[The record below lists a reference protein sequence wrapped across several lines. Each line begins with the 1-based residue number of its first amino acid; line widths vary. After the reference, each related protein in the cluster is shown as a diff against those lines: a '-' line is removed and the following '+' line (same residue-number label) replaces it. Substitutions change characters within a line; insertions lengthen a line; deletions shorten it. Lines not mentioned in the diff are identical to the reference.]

1 MTKLFNGSSPCRDN
15 ESLKY
20 LRAGGIVVAFR
31 FSLAS
36 VLRVRESIERREELA
51 LQKAEQELARVR
63 WRIDE
68 LTGEIAKAVDARE
81 KALQQAIQAHRLQS
95 MDAEIN
101 AAGEAKQTLLETLQ
115 TLQQQRDAQMKL
127 YQAAYNGR
135 RMLTDLSEQQK
146 TEFEQEQDRAQQK
159 RLDDIFASRWQR
171 N

>member
-1 MTKLFNGSSPCRDN
+1 M
-15 ESLKY
+15 
-20 LRAGGIVVAFR
+20 AFR

-63 WRIDE
+63 RRIDE
-68 LTGEIAKAVDARE
+68 LAGEIAKAVDARE
-81 KALQQAIQAHRLQS
+81 QALQQAIQAHRLQS

-127 YQAAYNGR
+127 YQAAHNGR

>member
-1 MTKLFNGSSPCRDN
+1 M
-15 ESLKY
+15 
-20 LRAGGIVVAFR
+20 AFR

-51 LQKAEQELARVR
+51 LQKAELEVARVR
-63 WRIDE
+63 RRIDE

-81 KALQQAIQAHRLQS
+81 KALQQEIQAHQLQS
-95 MDAEIN
+95 MDAEIS
-101 AAGEAKQTLLETLQ
+101 AAAEAKQTLLETLE

-135 RMLTDLSEQQK
+135 RMLTDLSEQQR
-146 TEFEQEQDRAQQK
+146 TEYEPEQDRAQQK

>member
-1 MTKLFNGSSPCRDN
+1 M
-15 ESLKY
+15 
-20 LRAGGIVVAFR
+20 AFR

-63 WRIDE
+63 RRIDE
-68 LTGEIAKAVDARE
+68 LAGEIAKAVDARE

-101 AAGEAKQTLLETLQ
+101 AAGETKQTLLETLQ

>member
-1 MTKLFNGSSPCRDN
+1 MKPRV
-15 ESLKY
+15 
-20 LRAGGIVVAFR
+20 LRTGDIVVAFR

-51 LQKAEQELARVR
+51 LQKAELEVARVR
-63 WRIDE
+63 RRVDE
-68 LTGEIAKAVDARE
+68 LTDQIAKAVDARE
-81 KALQQAIQAHRLQS
+81 RALQQPIKAYELRN
-95 MDAEIN
+95 MDSEIN
-101 AAGEAKQTLLETLQ
+101 AATEAKQTLFETLQ

-127 YQAAYNGR
+127 YQAAHNGR

>member
-1 MTKLFNGSSPCRDN
+1 M
-15 ESLKY
+15 
-20 LRAGGIVVAFR
+20 AFR

-63 WRIDE
+63 RRIDE
-68 LTGEIAKAVDARE
+68 LTGEIAKAVEARE
-81 KALQQAIQAHRLQS
+81 KALQQPIQAYKLQS

-101 AAGEAKQTLLETLQ
+101 AGAEAKQTLLETLQ

-135 RMLTDLSEQQK
+135 RMLTDLSAQQK
-146 TEFEQEQDRAQQK
+146 TEYELEQDRAQQK

>member
-1 MTKLFNGSSPCRDN
+1 
-15 ESLKY
+15 
-20 LRAGGIVVAFR
+20 
-31 FSLAS
+31 

-63 WRIDE
+63 RRIDE
-68 LTGEIAKAVDARE
+68 LTGEISKAVEARE
-81 KALQQAIQAHRLQS
+81 KALQQEIRAHELQN

-101 AAGEAKQTLLETLQ
+101 AAAEAKQTLLETLQ
-115 TLQQQRDAQMKL
+115 TLQQQRDARMKL

-135 RMLTDLSEQQK
+135 RMLTDLSAQQK
-146 TEFEQEQDRAQQK
+146 TEYEQEQDRAQQK

>member
-1 MTKLFNGSSPCRDN
+1 M
-15 ESLKY
+15 
-20 LRAGGIVVAFR
+20 AFR

-63 WRIDE
+63 RRIDE
-68 LTGEIAKAVDARE
+68 LTGEIAKAVDERE
-81 KALQQAIQAHRLQS
+81 KALQQEIQAHQLQG
-95 MDAEIN
+95 MDAEIS

-135 RMLTDLSEQQK
+135 RMLTDLSAQQK
-146 TEFEQEQDRAQQK
+146 TEYEQEQDHAQQK

>member
-1 MTKLFNGSSPCRDN
+1 MTKLFNGSSRCQDN
-15 ESLKY
+15 ESPEY

-51 LQKAEQELARVR
+51 LQKAELEVARVR
-63 WRIDE
+63 RRIDE
-68 LTGEIAKAVDARE
+68 LTGEIAKAIDARE
-81 KALQQAIQAHRLQS
+81 KALQQPIQAHRLQN
-95 MDAEIN
+95 MDAEISS
-101 AAGEAKQTLLETLQ
+101 AAEAKQTLLETLQ

-135 RMLTDLSEQQK
+135 RMLTDLSAQQK
-146 TEFEQEQDRAQQK
+146 TEYELEQDRAQQK